1 MKCRVMIMLI
11 CLVGTAAA
19 AGYTSTQAMF
29 LKGENP
35 VRSSMND
42 ARFEDYAKMY
52 WASYLSNP
60 DRAPM
65 APMLAGQTVD
75 VENTMTFWR
84 NNFPFDITASSF
96 GDGADIRSASVRP
109 RYDFAAVYTW
119 RYDETMPIETSS
131 FGEGNYSTESQL
143 EKNTRFLAQDIMK
156 NFGL

>member
-1 MKCRVMIMLI
+1 MKCRVMIMLV

-60 DRAPM
+60 DRVPM

-84 NNFPFDITASSF
+84 NNFPFDITSSSF
-96 GDGADIRSASVRP
+96 GDGAVRGSAAVRP
-109 RYDFAAVYTW
+109 RYDFAAVYNW
-119 RYDETMPIETSS
+119 RYDETMPIEEST
-131 FGEGNYSTESQL
+131 FRQGNHTAASQL
-143 EKNTRFLAQDIMK
+143 ERNTQLLTQDIMK
-156 NFGL
+156 KFGL

>member
-1 MKCRVMIMLI
+1 MIMLL

-19 AGYTSTQAMF
+19 AGYTQTQVMF
-29 LKGENP
+29 LKGENS

-65 APMLAGQTVD
+65 APMLAGETVD

-84 NNFPFDITASSF
+84 NNFPFDITSSSF
-96 GDGADIRSASVRP
+96 GDGAVRGSATVRP

-119 RYDETMPIETSS
+119 RYDETMPIEEST
-131 FGEGNYSTESQL
+131 FQQGNHTASSQL
-143 EKNTRFLAQDIMK
+143 ERNTQLLTQDIMK
-156 NFGL
+156 KFGL